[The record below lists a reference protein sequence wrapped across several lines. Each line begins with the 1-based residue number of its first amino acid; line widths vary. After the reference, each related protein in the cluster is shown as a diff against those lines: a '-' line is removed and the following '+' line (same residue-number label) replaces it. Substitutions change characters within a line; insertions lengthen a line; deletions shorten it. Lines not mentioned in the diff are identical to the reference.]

1 MERDTHNTSNI
12 KGTRLLFVG
21 ISFLLIGTGLELYL
35 LRHFE
40 DFFQLIPLIC
50 IASSLIVLGVMQVRV
65 SRFIQQLFSVLMLMT
80 ALAGIYGIVLH
91 IQTNFQFEQEMT
103 PTHSNWD
110 LFVESLT
117 GAIPALAPGSLI
129 AFSILGYSYNKLK
142 NKTP

>member
-12 KGTRLLFVG
+12 KGTRLLFMG

-35 LRHFE
+35 LQHFE

-65 SRFIQQLFSVLMLMT
+65 SRFIQQLFSVLMLIT
-80 ALAGIYGIVLH
+80 ALAGIFGIVLH

-129 AFSILGYSYNKLK
+129 AFSILGYSYTKLK
-142 NKTP
+142 NKTS

>member
-21 ISFLLIGTGLELYL
+21 ISFLLIGTWLELYL
-35 LRHFE
+35 LHHFE

-80 ALAGIYGIVLH
+80 ALAGIFGIVLH

-129 AFSILGYSYNKLK
+129 AFSILGYSYTKLK
-142 NKTP
+142 NKTS

>member
-35 LRHFE
+35 LQHFE
-40 DFFQLIPLIC
+40 GFFQLIPLIC

-80 ALAGIYGIVLH
+80 ALAGIFGIVLH

-129 AFSILGYSYNKLK
+129 AFSILGYSYTKLK
-142 NKTP
+142 NKTS

>member
-35 LRHFE
+35 LHHFE

-65 SRFIQQLFSVLMLMT
+65 SRFIQQLFSVLMLVT
-80 ALAGIYGIVLH
+80 ALAGIFGIVLH

-129 AFSILGYSYNKLK
+129 AFSILGYSYTKLK
-142 NKTP
+142 NKTS